1 MNRDLSIAVLR
12 LFDKRRKEEAAAGT
26 YPKPR
31 RLKASGIGSLDLHS
45 PLIDHLMPADQ
56 LELIRKAVA
65 TLNAAAASGTSV
77 TDPANKEEKG
87 KGKGGEQGDGDGA
100 EDKAAGGADA
110 KPAAPP
116 PPPPPLRIL
125 EALAATGL
133 RALRYVQEL
142 DDVGVVVAND
152 LDPVAVAA
160 INRNKAFAGPVADKI
175 MPNQGDAR
183 LVMLRHERCFDVV
196 DLDPYGSPHNL
207 LETALGAVADG
218 GMLCVTA
225 TDMAVLCGN
234 HGETCWTKYGSYP
247 LHTKFC
253 HEQAVRIVLVRAGPE
268 PPRSAAGVDGSGQS
282 AMRHAHLRAPRRLSP
297 D

>member
-1 MNRDLSIAVLR
+1 
-12 LFDKRRKEEAAAGT
+12 
-26 YPKPR
+26 
-31 RLKASGIGSLDLHS
+31 
-45 PLIDHLMPADQ
+45 MPADQ
-56 LELIRKAVA
+56 LELIRKSVA
-65 TLNAAAASGTSV
+65 TLNAAAEAGTSH
-77 TDPANKEEKG
+77 TDPANKDEKDKGKEKEGEEKP
-87 KGKGGEQGDGDGA
+87 EAAAAA
-100 EDKAAGGADA
+100 EGGADGAAAEA
-110 KPAAPP
+110 KAPAPQ

-160 INRNKAFAGPVADKI
+160 IKRNKQFAGPIADKI
-175 MPNQGDAR
+175 IPNQGDAR
-183 LVMLRHERCFDVV
+183 LARPTLQTESAPLPIVLFRIAPGGALELRRSPSHITQVMMRHERSFDVV

-207 LETALGAVADG
+207 LDTALGAVADG

-234 HGETCWTKYGSYP
+234 HGETGWTKYGSYP

-253 HEQAVRIVLVRAGPE
+253 HEQAVRIVLVRVRTRGCAMYDPAGESPTG
-268 PPRSAAGVDGSGQS
+268 GV
-282 AMRHAHLRAPRRLSP
+282 A
-297 D
+297 